1 MIEVNNGLLHAAK
14 AKYQAQIV
22 EAVAT
27 LEIYFTNAV
36 AIGEHPDLLAEV
48 DKYLDMLED
57 AQGKINALGKH
68 FTSQQPKENQLLQ
81 EGGLPHF
88 DNPEDLKKWLNVKR
102 EENAV
107 KKKSEVE
114 RQPGE

>member
-57 AQGKINALGKH
+57 AQGKLNALGKH
-68 FTSQQPKENQLLQ
+68 FTSQQPKEKQLLQ

-102 EENAV
+102 EENVV

>member
-1 MIEVNNGLLHAAK
+1 MAKVNNGLLQAVK
-14 AKYQAQIV
+14 AKY
-22 EAVAT
+22 EAEILECIAT

-57 AQGKINALGKH
+57 AQGKINALDNH
-68 FTSQQPKENQLLQ
+68 FTRQEGSETEKQLLQ
-81 EGGLPHF
+81 ERGYSVHNGA
-88 DNPEDLKKWLNVKR
+88 D
-102 EENAV
+102 
-107 KKKSEVE
+107 KSK

>member
-1 MIEVNNGLLHAAK
+1 MNNGLLEAVK
-14 AKYQAQIV
+14 AKYQAEIL
-22 EAVAT
+22 ECIAT

-57 AQGKINALGKH
+57 AQGKINVLDKH
-68 FTSQQPKENQLLQ
+68 FTRQKGSETEKQLLQ
-81 EGGLPHF
+81 EQGYSVHNGA
-88 DNPEDLKKWLNVKR
+88 D
-102 EENAV
+102 
-107 KKKSEVE
+107 KSK

>member
-1 MIEVNNGLLHAAK
+1 MIKVNNGLFQAAK

-22 EAVAT
+22 EAIAT

-57 AQGKINALGKH
+57 AQGKLNALGKH
-68 FTSQQPKENQLLQ
+68 FTSQQPKEKQLLQ

>member
-48 DKYLDMLED
+48 DKYLEILED
-57 AQGKINALGKH
+57 AQGKINALDEY
-68 FTSQQPKENQLLQ
+68 FTRQKGSETEKQLL
-81 EGGLPHF
+81 
-88 DNPEDLKKWLNVKR
+88 V
-102 EENAV
+102 EE
-107 KKKSEVE
+107 EV
-114 RQPGE
+114 

>member
-14 AKYQAQIV
+14 ARYQAQIV

-48 DKYLDMLED
+48 DKYLDMLES
-57 AQGKINALGKH
+57 ASGKLNALGEH
-68 FTSQQPKENQLLQ
+68 FTSSQHKPKELLV
-81 EGGLPHF
+81 E
-88 DNPEDLKKWLNVKR
+88 
-102 EENAV
+102 
-107 KKKSEVE
+107 SESE
-114 RQPGE
+114 

>member
-1 MIEVNNGLLHAAK
+1 MNNGLLEAIK
-14 AKYQAQIV
+14 AKYQAEIL
-22 EAVAT
+22 ECIAT

-57 AQGKINALGKH
+57 AQGKINVLDKH
-68 FTSQQPKENQLLQ
+68 FTRQKGSETEKQLLQ
-81 EGGLPHF
+81 EQGYSVHNGA
-88 DNPEDLKKWLNVKR
+88 D
-102 EENAV
+102 
-107 KKKSEVE
+107 KSK

>member
-36 AIGEHPDLLAEV
+36 AIGEHLDLLAEV
-48 DKYLDMLED
+48 DKYLEILED
-57 AQGKINALGKH
+57 AQGKINALDEY
-68 FTSQQPKENQLLQ
+68 FTRQKGSETEKQLL
-81 EGGLPHF
+81 
-88 DNPEDLKKWLNVKR
+88 V
-102 EENAV
+102 EE
-107 KKKSEVE
+107 EV
-114 RQPGE
+114 